1 MVRLGIASLA
11 KNAPLLAV
19 LYLMALPLG
28 GEEVPIDAEGIF
40 ANHCARCHGV
50 NLEGGLAK
58 SLVDGI
64 WQFGS
69 GSGAAG
75 RNVKFGIPDLGM
87 PPFENALSDK
97 EIRAVVSFIRDQ
109 AKATRTEEPTL
120 PDILYTQDYILR
132 VEALADDL
140 EIPWSVAFVDRKT
153 LLITERPGTLRV
165 FRDGVLRAEPVVGT
179 PAVLHH
185 GQGGLMDAAVDPD
198 YAENGWIYLSYTHQ
212 LPKETAAGERP
223 LSMTRVVRGRIE
235 QNNWKDNQVIYE
247 APHETYLPARHHYGC
262 RIVFDPRGYLFFAIG
277 DRGVPEH
284 AQDLS
289 RPNGKMHRIHRDGS
303 VPSDNPFVHLEHALP
318 TIYSYGHRNPQGV
331 AVQPHTGR
339 IWITEHG
346 PLGGDELNLV
356 SPGRNY
362 GWPVISYGKNYDGTI
377 ITEFEAR
384 PGMEQPILYW
394 KPSIAVC
401 GLDFYHGGL
410 FPKWRG
416 KLLVGALKYE
426 EVQLLDIVRD
436 RVMHRQTVVKNLGRV
451 RDVAAGPDG
460 AIYLV
465 LNGPDMLV
473 RLTLE
478 ASRD

>member
-1 MVRLGIASLA
+1 M
-11 KNAPLLAV
+11 AV
-19 LYLMALPLG
+19 LYLAGVPLG
-28 GEEVPIDAEGIF
+28 AEEISIDAEGIF

-50 NLEGGLAK
+50 DLDGGIAK

-69 GSGAAG
+69 GSGATR
-75 RNVKFGIPDLGM
+75 RNIKFGVPDLGM
-87 PPFENALSDK
+87 PPFENVLSEK
-97 EIRAVVSFIRDQ
+97 EIRAVATFIRDR
-109 AKATRTEEPTL
+109 AKAAGAAQPTL
-120 PDILYTQDYILR
+120 PEFLYTQDYLLR

-140 EIPWSVAFVDRKT
+140 EIPWSVAFIDRET

-165 FRDGVLRAEPVVGT
+165 FRDGILSAEPVAGT
-179 PAVLHH
+179 PLVLHH

-198 YAENGWIYLSYTHQ
+198 YAKNGWIYLSYTHQ
-212 LPKETAAGERP
+212 LENETTAGEKP
-223 LSMTRVVRGRIE
+223 LSMTRIVRGRIE
-235 QNNWKDNQVIYE
+235 GNSWKDNQVIYE
-247 APHETYLPARHHYGC
+247 APHHTYLPTRQHYGC
-262 RIVFDPRGYLFFAIG
+262 RIVFDPRGYLFFSIG
-277 DRGVPEH
+277 DRGMREH

-289 RPNGKMHRIHRDGS
+289 RPNGKMHRIHRDGR

-318 TIYSYGHRNPQGV
+318 TIFSYGHRNPQGV

-362 GWPVISYGKNYDGTI
+362 GWAVISYGRNYDGTI
-377 ITEFEAR
+377 ITKFQAR

-401 GLDFYHGGL
+401 GLDFYHGKL
-410 FPKWRG
+410 FPEWRG
-416 KLLVGALKYE
+416 RLLAGALNYE
-426 EVQLLDIVRD
+426 EVQLLDIEHN
-436 RVMHRQTVVKNLGRV
+436 RVIHQQVIVKNLGRV

-465 LNGPDMLV
+465 LNGPDRLV
-473 RLTLE
+473 RLTPE
-478 ASRD
+478 ASRN